1 MNSNNIY
8 STENE
13 TGDLYVGKVFIS
25 WQEVTIFLND
35 FCLQRG
41 FGYRKIQS
49 MKHDVTEEAAK
60 RTFLC
65 KHAGINK
72 PNKTVPLNEQHNRTS
87 YKVNCS
93 WRVNISKKG
102 EGIYV
107 VTTYIDKH
115 KGHSLN
121 LQTANINVVLLSEIF
136 IMQFISS
143 DIKKNLQKRM
153 HIIFLI
159 LYWKKKAIDLEWVV
173 EYQLDSISRS
183 LTHILWMELQQVE
196 LYIRYGS
203 VIAYDNTAKMNIYG
217 LSLSIFVIVD
227 NNYNISP
234 VAQAFLDDET

>member
-1 MNSNNIY
+1 

-107 VTTYIDKH
+107 LIEDM
-115 KGHSLN
+115 L
-121 LQTANINVVLLSEIF
+121 ADI
-136 IMQFISS
+136 QFWT
-143 DIKKNLQKRM
+143 LE
-153 HIIFLI
+153 
-159 LYWKKKAIDLEWVV
+159 AIDLEWVV

-203 VIAYDNTAKMNIYG
+203 
-217 LSLSIFVIVD
+217 
-227 NNYNISP
+227 
-234 VAQAFLDDET
+234 